1 MNTAKNLII
10 TVIVRYIFCW
20 RCFMYLFI
28 LLCYLLL
35 PQSTVFTLNFFSF
48 SSEEGGNVLSELHSV
63 RDKCTHG
70 SFGDFLLRRCV
81 QRLRKHWTSCI
92 EPFLKTHLLQLFRRI
107 LQGFVP
113 VKLQRC
119 FLYYETFQL
128 SIVGGKSKFWVFFG
142 WMFLLFL
149 FHNCTGKSI
158 SIQGAPTL
166 EPVVAYIY
174 CDCVICPAALKL

>member
-20 RCFMYLFI
+20 RCFIYLFI

-35 PQSTVFTLNFFSF
+35 PQSTMFTLNFFSF
-48 SSEEGGNVLSELHSV
+48 SSEEGGNVHSELHSV

-128 SIVGGKSKFWVFFG
+128 SIVGGKSKFWVFLGECSCYSCFIIALANQSPLRVH
-142 WMFLLFL
+142 LLWSL
-149 FHNCTGKSI
+149 
-158 SIQGAPTL
+158 
-166 EPVVAYIY
+166 
-174 CDCVICPAALKL
+174 